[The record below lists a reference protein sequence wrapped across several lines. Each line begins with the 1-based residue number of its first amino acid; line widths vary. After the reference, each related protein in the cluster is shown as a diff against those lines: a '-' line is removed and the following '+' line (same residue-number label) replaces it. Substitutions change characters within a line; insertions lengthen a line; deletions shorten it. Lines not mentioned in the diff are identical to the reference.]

1 MRGYHEEL
9 TQERIAAIIEDLCK
23 PDMRIIDIAT
33 KYGHGKRTIMKIR
46 DENGIMR
53 PRTLGYGK
61 KAPKMT
67 QERKE
72 AIAED
77 LRRGM
82 LTVDILKKHHVSYQS
97 LANIQQEYGLFRKK
111 AKREEADAV
120 DWSIYGPKWDRTR
133 IIVLKAMEPK
143 KERHWLWS

>member
-1 MRGYHEEL
+1 MRGYSEPI
-9 TQERIAAIIEDLCK
+9 TAERRAAIIADLRRD
-23 PDMRIIDIAT
+23 DMRIIDIAI

-53 PRTLGYGK
+53 PRTLGYGRR
-61 KAPKMT
+61 APKMT

-72 AIAED
+72 AIADD

-143 KERHWLWS
+143 KERHWLWL